1 MRCGDFK
8 ESYREDEEI
17 FQSLFVRICLAVL
30 FVFLIITP
38 FFASSYVLYIMNL
51 IGIAI
56 IGAVGLNLLTGFTG
70 QISLGHAAFVGVG
83 GYATAILVTRL
94 DMPFWFAMPIAG
106 FVSAGMGLIIG
117 IPSLRVKGLY
127 LCIATLAAQFIL
139 EFVFVHWE
147 SMTHGIRGIN
157 VPAPRIGSFVF
168 DTEKSYYFIT
178 LVLVILTV
186 GFARNLVRTKWGRAF
201 VAIRDRDL
209 AAEIIGINLFRYKL
223 AAFALSS
230 FFAGIAGSLWVGFI
244 KVVTP
249 EHFPFSLSIQYL
261 AMVIVGGLGSVLGFH
276 LWSHIHDAYPGASK
290 HFRKFRQTAIPW
302 FGPIFHPAERNYLW
316 WHDRDLPGPGTSWSG
331 GNLASYQELLPALAF
346 FELKVDFRPMNCRF
360 KH

>member
-1 MRCGDFK
+1 MRCGDLK
-8 ESYREDEEI
+8 ESYLEDEKI
-17 FQSLFVRICLAVL
+17 FQSLFVKICLVVL
-30 FVFLIITP
+30 LVLLIIIP
-38 FFASSYVLYIMNL
+38 FVAGPYILYIMNL
-51 IGIAI
+51 IGFAI

-83 GYATAILVTRL
+83 GYTTAILVTRL
-94 DMPFWFAMPIAG
+94 GLPFWLAMPLAG
-106 FVSAGMGLIIG
+106 LVSAGMGLIIG

-157 VPAPRIGSFVF
+157 VPPPSIGDFVF

-178 LVLVILTV
+178 LVTVIVAV

-261 AMVIVGGLGSVLGFH
+261 AMVIVGGLGSILGSIF
-276 LWSHIHDAYPGASK
+276 GA
-290 HFRKFRQTAIPW
+290 
-302 FGPIFHPAERNYLW
+302 IFMTLTP
-316 WHDRDLPGPGTSWSG
+316 
-331 GNLASYQELLPALAF
+331 ELLNILVSSAKQLFPGLDQFFIPLKEIIFGGLIVSFLVFEPHGLAEIWHRIKNF
-346 FELKVDFRPMNCRF
+346 FLLWPFS
-360 KH
+360 H